1 MRGGERFL
9 CNKCMLCTEETPGT
23 RWSRYKILRPMSLME
38 VESCLGVDSGLNV
51 FTAGRRTSWAVCNV
65 LSGYTQT
72 EGLSLLI

>member
-38 VESCLGVDSGLNV
+38 VESCLGVDSGHECVHCWETDNL
-51 FTAGRRTSWAVCNV
+51 GC
-65 LSGYTQT
+65 L
-72 EGLSLLI
+72 